1 MTRNRTMGQQFW
13 KYVRDYLTMH
23 LPKIRCVSPRTV
35 DSYRQSIA
43 MYCVFLK
50 EHSQIK
56 FSNVSFDP
64 YHTRFG
70 SDVHP
75 VVTEEKVRGGN
86 LQCQAVRS
94 QVVTQV
100 LRG

>member
-64 YHTRFG
+64 ISHEIR
-70 SDVHP
+70 
-75 VVTEEKVRGGN
+75 
-86 LQCQAVRS
+86 
-94 QVVTQV
+94 
-100 LRG
+100 